1 MPEPSKRV
9 AVHGLKR
16 AEQEYGHYVRK
27 RLEAERSTGSLA
39 TRMRELD
46 KQIDE
51 ILRAEGGQQR
61 G

>member
-16 AEQEYGHYVRK
+16 AEKEFERYVRK
-27 RLEAERSTGSLA
+27 RLESERSTGSLA

-46 KQIDE
+46 KQLDQV
-51 ILRAEGGQQR
+51 LREGQR